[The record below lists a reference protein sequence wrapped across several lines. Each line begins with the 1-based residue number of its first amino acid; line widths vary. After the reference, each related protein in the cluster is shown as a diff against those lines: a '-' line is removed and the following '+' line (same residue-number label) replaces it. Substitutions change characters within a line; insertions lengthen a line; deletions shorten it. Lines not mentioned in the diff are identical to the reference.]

1 MVPQVH
7 QVLLELLAL
16 LAQVEHQVLLVLLEE
31 LEQVVH
37 QVQVDLQEALVL
49 VDQQVHQGLLEQ
61 DLILLV
67 TQDKE
72 ELFYRMVV
80 QMQLLLLLT

>member
-1 MVPQVH
+1 MVQVAH
-7 QVLLELLAL
+7 LDLAVLLAL
-16 LAQVEHQVLLVLLEE
+16 LAQVEHQVLQVLLEE

-80 QMQLLLLLT
+80 QTQLLLLLT